1 MPRWTDLTSDQ
12 CADVRVARD
21 LVTYDGE
28 QPLRRWPLDG
38 VGVAELRPL
47 FGAAEDDPM
56 YDGWEVGS
64 EHAERLEAL
73 SGRRIDLTDGAT
85 WTVEASG
92 QLAARL
98 GLEGPGGYLFLELLD
113 HRPLGLPNDGWVLL
127 EANLSLFGP
136 HVCMLPWFAAPAAA
150 LDGFCAQLAA
160 GPTAALELY
169 GGISV
174 EAEGGVFRGRIGWPD
189 WADLRFGPV
198 PFDTAGA
205 AASAAAFRPCLAELT

>member
-21 LVTYDGE
+21 LVAYDGG
-28 QPLRRWPLDG
+28 QSLDRWSLDG
-38 VGVAELRPL
+38 VGVAALRPI
-47 FGAAEDDPM
+47 FGAGDEDPM
-56 YDGWEVGS
+56 YDGWEIGA

-73 SGRRIDLTDGAT
+73 TGRRIDLTGGAT

-98 GLEGPGGYLFLELLD
+98 ALEGPGGYLFLELLD
-113 HRPLGLPNDGWVLL
+113 HRPLGVADDGWVLL

-150 LDGFCAQLAA
+150 LDGFCAQLAGGGA
-160 GPTAALELY
+160 AALELY

-174 EAEGGVFRGRIGWPD
+174 EAEDGTFRGRITVPD

-198 PFDTAGA
+198 AFDAAAA
-205 AASAAAFRPCLAELT
+205 AASAEAFRPCLAELS